1 MPLMLIAR
9 GENNFLG
16 TLKIQDEMLMGSS
29 SDFSKASEGL
39 RDVDVNHSKL
49 ELRLWLLQL
58 LSFL

>member
-1 MPLMLIAR
+1 MLIAR
-9 GENNFLG
+9 GEKKFVG

-39 RDVDVNHSKL
+39 RDVDVHHPKL
-49 ELRLWLLQL
+49 ELRLWLLEL

>member
-1 MPLMLIAR
+1 MLIAR

-39 RDVDVNHSKL
+39 RDVDVNHPKL

>member
-1 MPLMLIAR
+1 MLIAR

-39 RDVDVNHSKL
+39 RDVDVNHPKL
-49 ELRLWLLQL
+49 ELRLWLL
-58 LSFL
+58 